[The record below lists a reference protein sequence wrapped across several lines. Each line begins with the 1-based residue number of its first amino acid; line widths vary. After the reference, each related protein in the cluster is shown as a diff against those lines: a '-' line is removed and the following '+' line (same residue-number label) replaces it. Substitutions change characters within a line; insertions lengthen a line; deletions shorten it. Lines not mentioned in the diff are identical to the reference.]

1 MGLSEIGQGAAAT
14 VDVPEVG
21 SFNPNAKAYWAINPH
36 SAHVG
41 VTRVVGITHVLS
53 RPTGGIVSGQAAIVN
68 LAGDTP
74 PQMAVVPQAVL
85 SVSLP
90 RSGFA
95 GRGFGRGGG
104 AQLAGG
110 TQEAERA
117 RTAQLDSLRA
127 LLRDAAAYARAH
139 EAYRANASLPRPR
152 SDVVLASLGP
162 VLKREMPVLFAAD
175 AATDIR
181 AAVEFARENDLKAII
196 LGGRDAPAVADLL
209 KQNDVPV
216 ILTGVMS
223 LPSREDDP
231 YDANYALPAK
241 LAAAGVRFAIASGD
255 DGAEARNLPYVAGMA
270 AAFGLS
276 KEDALKAV
284 TLSPAQILGVG
295 DRFGSLEPGKVANL
309 VVTTGD
315 LLEAR
320 TDTRALFIN
329 GRPVPLDTKHTYL
342 FEMFKDR
349 R

>member
-1 MGLSEIGQGAAAT
+1 MT
-14 VDVPEVG
+14 
-21 SFNPNAKAYWAINPH
+21 
-36 SAHVG
+36 
-41 VTRVVGITHVLS
+41 
-53 RPTGGIVSGQAAIVN
+53 
-68 LAGDTP
+68 
-74 PQMAVVPQAVL
+74 VVPQAAL

-110 TQEAERA
+110 TQEADRA
-117 RTAQLDSLRA
+117 RAAQLDSLRA
-127 LLRDAAAYARAH
+127 LLRDAEAYARAQ
-139 EAYRANASLPRPR
+139 EAYAANRSLPRPK

-162 VLKREMPVLFAAD
+162 VLKRQVPVLFAAD
-175 AATDIR
+175 GASDIR
-181 AAVEFARENDLKAII
+181 AAITFARENNLKAII
-196 LGGRDAPAVADLL
+196 LGGREAPAVADLL

-231 YDANYALPAK
+231 YDENFSLPAK
-241 LAAAGVRFAIASGD
+241 LATAGVRFAIASGD
-255 DGAEARNLPYVAGMA
+255 EGAEARNLPYVAGMA

-284 TLSPAQILGVG
+284 TLYPAQIFGVA
-295 DRFGSLEPGKVANL
+295 DRFGTLEPGKVANL

-320 TDTRALFIN
+320 TDTRALFVN
-329 GRPVPLDTKHTYL
+329 GRPVPLGTKHTYL

-349 R
+349 QPSR